1 MECEGG
7 MVDRCVSGVV
17 GLAGG
22 AADAGSRRGDTT
34 TTMCFLENCGL
45 EYVDRLDI
53 FSRWP
58 SPGRGLTNLREE
70 AT

>member
-34 TTMCFLENCGL
+34 TMCLRI
-45 EYVDRLDI
+45 VDDSSMWMDWI
-53 FSRWP
+53 F
-58 SPGRGLTNLREE
+58 
-70 AT
+70 